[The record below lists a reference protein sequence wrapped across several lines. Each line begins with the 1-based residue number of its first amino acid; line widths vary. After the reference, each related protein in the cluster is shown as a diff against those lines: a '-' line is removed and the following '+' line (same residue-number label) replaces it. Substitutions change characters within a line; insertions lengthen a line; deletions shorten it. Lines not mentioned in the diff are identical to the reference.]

1 MTIPLK
7 TAPLTRHSG
16 MSAQMSLTPPSGG
29 RGRSS
34 AAMRRAHVRRP
45 DREDFL
51 RRWSMLMIASFRTAE
66 DCADH
71 FGVTLPCACNWREGI
86 HRPSGDHVDF
96 AQASLPEY
104 ERIMRGG

>member
-1 MTIPLK
+1 
-7 TAPLTRHSG
+7 
-16 MSAQMSLTPPSGG
+16 MSLTPPPGG

-34 AAMRRAHVRRP
+34 AAMRRAHARRP

-66 DCADH
+66 DCAEH
-71 FGVTLPCACNWREGI
+71 FSVTLPCACNWREGM